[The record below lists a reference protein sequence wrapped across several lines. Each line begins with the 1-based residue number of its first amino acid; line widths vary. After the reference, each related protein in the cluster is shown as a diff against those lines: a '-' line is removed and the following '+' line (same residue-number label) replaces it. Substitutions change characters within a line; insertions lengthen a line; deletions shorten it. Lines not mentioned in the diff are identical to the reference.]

1 MATAGDS
8 HHVGNFEALSLRAWT
23 ALPPH
28 DPPETSSEARR
39 GKKFMLR
46 FASDQGV
53 HVKLTKIDLGTREFK
68 MLACGLPGSLCTYSD
83 ALDGLRAQGWEFHE
97 LDVAADSDV
106 FSSSCIIKSSAEVS
120 SGLRLDGAPVS
131 SGAEPFWGA
140 QDVDDASVHSAA
152 SALAIDI
159 LEQQLQ
165 RSELRAA
172 EAQRRADRDIALALA
187 QVDCEAS
194 RAAAADSRA
203 AAADFRAA
211 ATASHADLEAARAA
225 AALGRERARAAAALA
240 RAEAAE
246 ALVATLSSRLADM
259 NFNL

>member
-165 RSELRAA
+165 RSEQRAA
-172 EAQRRADRDIALALA
+172 NAQRRADRDIALALA

-194 RAAAADSRA
+194 RAAAAD
-203 AAADFRAA
+203 FRAA
-211 ATASHADLEAARAA
+211 ATASHAALEAARAA
-225 AALGRERARAAAALA
+225 AALGRERARAD
-240 RAEAAE
+240 AAE

-259 NFNL
+259 KH